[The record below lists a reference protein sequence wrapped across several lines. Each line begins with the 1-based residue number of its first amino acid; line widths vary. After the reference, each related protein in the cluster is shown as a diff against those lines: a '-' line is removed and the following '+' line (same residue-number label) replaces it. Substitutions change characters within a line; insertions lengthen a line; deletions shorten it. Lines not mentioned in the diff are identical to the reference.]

1 MSKKR
6 IFAEE
11 HPEYLKYWD
20 FDKNTLDPY
29 KIGPM
34 CNEKAYWK
42 CEHGHSFIRTV
53 DGFVRRTQKCPV
65 CQDRKANVISKPE
78 IMKFW
83 DFEKNT
89 LDPETTRANSEE
101 YAWFKCPKCG
111 YSWQAQ
117 IRARQ
122 RKDKCPVCET
132 NMVVHKGVND
142 FRTVYP
148 QLALD
153 TSDEMNPDIDLNS
166 LGAGAHVRIH
176 WKCHVCGFEW
186 DAPVYGRIRRYKG
199 NYKIASC
206 PACSKN
212 QRKDGYDI
220 DYPELVPLY
229 SPNNPIPFQDVRGYN
244 TKLLWICPKHGEFEQ
259 ELRNMMRAVK
269 NGNTGCPYC
278 HGSQVHPDESFGVLH
293 PEFVKEWDE
302 SNEKTPYDY
311 TEHSSYIATWRCP
324 DCGTKWEAALDTRA
338 AGYGKCPKCYGSQ
351 TFKER
356 YPELEKFYSK
366 DNDFPFE
373 DGVVSDHTYRL
384 WTCEH
389 GHEFEDSFNNIYKR
403 GFRCPYCESVKVLQ
417 GFNDFATLEPE
428 YAKDYDETLNG
439 NTASDVLINNRPA
452 YFKCK
457 NGHSFKRPVIQHIKS
472 NGVCPICNRTF
483 LQKGTNDLATVYPEV
498 IPLWDHEKNEKEPD
512 EVMATLQNYYYF
524 VCDEGHE
531 FKCSLNYL
539 VSHNFECP
547 VCKGERVDPNRTA
560 LTVANPELAK
570 EVSSN
575 YFLSADKISVLSDKK
590 ILWNCPECGDDYW
603 YPVNLREVHDDS
615 CPYCNHTQLKT
626 GNNDL
631 TITNPQLA
639 AEWSPNNTKPANEVG
654 EWQAYVAYWI
664 CPECGS
670 EYRCEVRNRSV
681 GDDSCPVCTNKR
693 VEKGINDLATTDPDI
708 AALLS
713 SNNERKA
720 DTLIRNF
727 SMGAEWICP
736 TCGGEYP
743 RRICDKT
750 PDDSDCPYCHGT
762 KVLTGYNDL
771 ATTNPELVPQYSSLN
786 ERPATMVRKDLNS
799 YVYWECPECHYVYAR
814 RLNEKAPDNSDCPA
828 CNHAKTVQGVNTL
841 QAEFPEIAE
850 YLSPNNDFTADEILS
865 TSFRNVKWICPTCGG
880 EYFAPV
886 KDMVKGLAECP
897 YCNNQRPLAG
907 FNTLKA
913 LYPEVA
919 EHLSPNNDFT
929 ADEILPTSTR
939 NAKWV
944 CSTCG
949 GEYFGTVKDMV
960 EGIVE
965 CPYCNNQ
972 RPLAGFNT
980 LKALYP
986 EIAEHL
992 SPNNDF
998 TADEILPT
1006 RVRSTKWICP
1016 TCGGEYTAS
1025 VKDMVNGLAKCPY
1038 CDNKRHLVGFNTLKA
1053 LYPEIA
1059 EEMSPDNEKG
1069 PDDVLPTSSYIVE
1082 WICPTCGGEY
1092 SASVKDMVSGN
1103 VECPYCSNEKPLAG
1117 FNTLKALYPDIA
1129 KQMTPNNEKGPDD
1142 VLPTSSYIAE
1152 WTCSKCGYTYK
1163 ASVKDRVK
1171 LGNLC
1176 PACAGKKA
1184 QAGLNSLLDVY
1195 PEIQDEWAENENTL
1209 LGIFPDE
1216 ILPTS
1221 TFRVW
1226 WECKDCGRKYL
1237 LSVNMWVEKHIRGM
1251 TSCTYCSGLRMR
1263 ETHILL

>member
-117 IRARQ
+117 IRVRQ

-132 NMVVHKGVND
+132 NMIVHKGVND

-293 PEFVKEWDE
+293 PELIKEWDE

-311 TEHSSYIATWRCP
+311 TEHSSYEATWCCP
-324 DCGTKWEAALDTRA
+324 DCGTKWKASLRVRA
-338 AGYGKCPKCYGSQ
+338 FGYGKCPKCYGSQ

-366 DNDFPFE
+366 DNDFPYE

-472 NGVCPICNRTF
+472 NGVCPICNGTF

-570 EVSSN
+570 EVSAN
-575 YFLSADKISVLSDKK
+575 YFLTADKISVLSDKK
-590 ILWNCPECGDDYW
+590 ILWTCPECGDDYW

-708 AALLS
+708 AVLLS
-713 SNNERKA
+713 PDNERKA
-720 DTLIRNF
+720 DTLMRSF

-771 ATTNPELVPQYSSLN
+771 ATTNPELVSQYSSLN
-786 ERPATMVRKDLNS
+786 ERPATMVRKDWKN
-799 YVYWECPECHYVYAR
+799 YVYWECPDCHYVYERDLRTKTNDNSVCPICSKRIAVEG
-814 RLNEKAPDNSDCPA
+814 LNSLQDEYPNLPFIWSEKNEKKPTEVTSQSSYKAVWVCPTCKHEFKAEVRRVVANEIECPVCTGKVAIEGYNSFADEHPDIPYIWSEKNDKLPTEVTSISSYDAIWYCPTCKHEFRREVRKMTAGTDECPICTGRVVIEGYNSLAD
-828 CNHAKTVQGVNTL
+828 
-841 QAEFPEIAE
+841 EYPEIAS
-850 YLSPNNDFTADEILS
+850 LWSINNDKKPTEVTS
-865 TSFRNVKWICPTCGG
+865 TSYYSALWCCPTCGE
-880 EYFAPV
+880 EYR
-886 KDMVKGLAECP
+886 G
-897 YCNNQRPLAG
+897 Q
-907 FNTLKA
+907 
-913 LYPEVA
+913 
-919 EHLSPNNDFT
+919 
-929 ADEILPTSTR
+929 
-939 NAKWV
+939 
-944 CSTCG
+944 
-949 GEYFGTVKDMV
+949 
-960 EGIVE
+960 
-965 CPYCNNQ
+965 
-972 RPLAGFNT
+972 
-980 LKALYP
+980 
-986 EIAEHL
+986 
-992 SPNNDF
+992 
-998 TADEILPT
+998 
-1006 RVRSTKWICP
+1006 VR
-1016 TCGGEYTAS
+1016 
-1025 VKDMVNGLAKCPY
+1025 
-1038 CDNKRHLVGFNTLKA
+1038 
-1053 LYPEIA
+1053 
-1059 EEMSPDNEKG
+1059 
-1069 PDDVLPTSSYIVE
+1069 
-1082 WICPTCGGEY
+1082 
-1092 SASVKDMVSGN
+1092 DMVSGA
-1103 VECPYCSNEKPLAG
+1103 VDCPICS
-1117 FNTLKALYPDIA
+1117 
-1129 KQMTPNNEKGPDD
+1129 
-1142 VLPTSSYIAE
+1142 
-1152 WTCSKCGYTYK
+1152 
-1163 ASVKDRVK
+1163 
-1171 LGNLC
+1171 
-1176 PACAGKKA
+1176 GKKA
-1184 QAGLNSLLDVY
+1184 RAGLNSLLDIY
-1195 PEIQDEWAENENTL
+1195 PEVQDEWAENENTL

-1221 TFRVW
+1221 TARVW

-1237 LSVNMWVEKHIRGM
+1237 LGVNMWVEKHIRGM

-1263 ETHILL
+1263 ETHVLL

>member
-1 MSKKR
+1 MMSKKR

-122 RKDKCPVCET
+122 RKDKCPVCEM

-293 PEFVKEWDE
+293 PELVKEWDE

-311 TEHSSYIATWRCP
+311 TEHSSYIATWHCP
-324 DCGTKWEAALDTRA
+324 ECGTKWEAGLGNRA
-338 AGYGKCPKCYGSQ
+338 SGYGKCPKCYGSQ

-356 YPELEKFYSK
+356 YPELEKYYSN

-384 WTCEH
+384 WKCEH
-389 GHEFEDSFNNIYKR
+389 GHEFEDSFNNIYER

-428 YAKDYDETLNG
+428 YAKDYDEALNG

-472 NGVCPICNRTF
+472 NGVCPICNGTF

-570 EVSSN
+570 EVSAN
-575 YFLSADKISVLSDKK
+575 YYLSADKISVLSDKK
-590 ILWNCPECGDDYW
+590 ILWTCPECGDDYW

-670 EYRCEVRNRSV
+670 EYRCEVRNRSI

-713 SNNERKA
+713 PNNERKA
-720 DTLIRNF
+720 DTLMRSF

-743 RRICDKT
+743 RRICEKA

-771 ATTNPELVPQYSSLN
+771 ATTDPDLATLYSSKN
-786 ERPATMVRKDLNS
+786 DKPASMVQKDWNK

-814 RLNEKAPDNSDCPA
+814 KLNEKAPYNSDCPA
-828 CNHAKTVQGVNTL
+828 CNHVKTVQGVNTL
-841 QAEFPEIAE
+841 QAEFPEIAKH
-850 YLSPNNDFTADEILS
+850 LSPNNDFTADEILS
-865 TSFRNVKWICPTCGG
+865 TSFRSVKWICPTCGG
-880 EYFAPV
+880 EYFGVV
-886 KDMVKGLAECP
+886 KDMVNGNVECP
-897 YCNNQRPLAG
+897 YCNNRRPLAG
-907 FNTLKA
+907 FNTLK
-913 LYPEVA
+913 V
-919 EHLSPNNDFT
+919 
-929 ADEILPTSTR
+929 
-939 NAKWV
+939 
-944 CSTCG
+944 
-949 GEYFGTVKDMV
+949 
-960 EGIVE
+960 
-965 CPYCNNQ
+965 
-972 RPLAGFNT
+972 
-980 LKALYP
+980 LYP
-986 EIAEHL
+986 EIA
-992 SPNNDF
+992 
-998 TADEILPT
+998 
-1006 RVRSTKWICP
+1006 K
-1016 TCGGEYTAS
+1016 
-1025 VKDMVNGLAKCPY
+1025 
-1038 CDNKRHLVGFNTLKA
+1038 
-1053 LYPEIA
+1053 
-1059 EEMSPDNEKG
+1059 EMSPDNEKG
-1069 PDDVLPTSSYIVE
+1069 PDDVLPTSSYIAE
-1082 WICPTCGGEY
+1082 WTCPTCGY
-1092 SASVKDMVSGN
+1092 M
-1103 VECPYCSNEKPLAG
+1103 
-1117 FNTLKALYPDIA
+1117 
-1129 KQMTPNNEKGPDD
+1129 
-1142 VLPTSSYIAE
+1142 
-1152 WTCSKCGYTYK
+1152 YK
-1163 ASVKDRVK
+1163 ASVRDRVASDD
-1171 LGNLC
+1171 LC

-1184 QAGLNSLLDVY
+1184 QAGFNSLLDIY
-1195 PEIQDEWAENENTL
+1195 PEVQDEWAENENTL

-1221 TFRVW
+1221 TARVW

-1263 ETHILL
+1263 ETHVLL

>member
-293 PEFVKEWDE
+293 PELIKEWDE

-311 TEHSSYIATWRCP
+311 TEHSSYEATWCCP
-324 DCGTKWEAALDTRA
+324 DCGTKWKASLHVRA
-338 AGYGKCPKCYGSQ
+338 FGYGKCPKCYGSQ

-366 DNDFPFE
+366 DNDFPYE

-428 YAKDYDETLNG
+428 YAKDYDEALNG

-472 NGVCPICNRTF
+472 NGVCPICNGTF

-498 IPLWDHEKNEKEPD
+498 IPLWDYEKNEKEPD

-570 EVSSN
+570 EVSAN

-590 ILWNCPECGDDYW
+590 ILWTCPECGDDYW

-654 EWQAYVAYWI
+654 EWQAFEAYWI

-713 SNNERKA
+713 PNNERKA
-720 DTLIRNF
+720 DTLMRSF

-736 TCGGEYP
+736 TCGGEYTH
-743 RRICDKT
+743 RICDKT

-786 ERPATMVRKDLNS
+786 DRPATMVRKDWKK
-799 YVYWECPECHYVYAR
+799 YVYWECPDCHYVYER
-814 RLNEKAPDNSDCPA
+814 DLRTKTNDNSDCPICSKRIA
-828 CNHAKTVQGVNTL
+828 VEGLNSL
-841 QAEFPEIAE
+841 QDEYPNLPFIWSEKNEKKPTEVTSQSSYKAVWVCPTCKHEFKAEVRRVVANEIECPVCTGKVAIEGYNSFADEHPDIPYIWSEKNDKLPTEVTSISSYDAIWYCPTCKHEFRREVRKMTAGTDECPICTGRVVIEGYNSLADEYPEIAS
-850 YLSPNNDFTADEILS
+850 LWSINNDKKPTEVTS
-865 TSFRNVKWICPTCGG
+865 TSYYSALWCCPTCGE
-880 EYFAPV
+880 EYR
-886 KDMVKGLAECP
+886 G
-897 YCNNQRPLAG
+897 Q
-907 FNTLKA
+907 
-913 LYPEVA
+913 
-919 EHLSPNNDFT
+919 
-929 ADEILPTSTR
+929 
-939 NAKWV
+939 
-944 CSTCG
+944 
-949 GEYFGTVKDMV
+949 
-960 EGIVE
+960 
-965 CPYCNNQ
+965 
-972 RPLAGFNT
+972 
-980 LKALYP
+980 
-986 EIAEHL
+986 
-992 SPNNDF
+992 
-998 TADEILPT
+998 
-1006 RVRSTKWICP
+1006 VR
-1016 TCGGEYTAS
+1016 
-1025 VKDMVNGLAKCPY
+1025 
-1038 CDNKRHLVGFNTLKA
+1038 
-1053 LYPEIA
+1053 
-1059 EEMSPDNEKG
+1059 
-1069 PDDVLPTSSYIVE
+1069 
-1082 WICPTCGGEY
+1082 
-1092 SASVKDMVSGN
+1092 DMVSGA
-1103 VECPYCSNEKPLAG
+1103 VDCPICS
-1117 FNTLKALYPDIA
+1117 
-1129 KQMTPNNEKGPDD
+1129 
-1142 VLPTSSYIAE
+1142 
-1152 WTCSKCGYTYK
+1152 
-1163 ASVKDRVK
+1163 
-1171 LGNLC
+1171 
-1176 PACAGKKA
+1176 GKKA
-1184 QAGLNSLLDVY
+1184 RAGLNSLLDIY
-1195 PEIQDEWAENENTL
+1195 PEVQDEWAENENTL

-1221 TFRVW
+1221 TARVW

-1263 ETHILL
+1263 ETHVLL

>member
-122 RKDKCPVCET
+122 RKDKCPVCEM

-293 PEFVKEWDE
+293 PEFAKEWDE

-311 TEHSSYIATWRCP
+311 TEHSSYEATWCCP
-324 DCGTKWEAALDTRA
+324 DCGTKWKASLHVRA
-338 AGYGKCPKCYGSQ
+338 FGYGKCPKCYGSQ

-428 YAKDYDETLNG
+428 YAKDYDEALNG

-472 NGVCPICNRTF
+472 NGVCPICNGTF

-547 VCKGERVDPNRTA
+547 VCKGERVDPKRTA

-570 EVSSN
+570 EVSAN
-575 YFLSADKISVLSDKK
+575 YSLSADKISVLSDKK
-590 ILWNCPECGDDYW
+590 ILWTCPECGDDYW
-603 YPVNLREVHDDS
+603 YPVNLREVHDNS

-654 EWQAYVAYWI
+654 EWQAFEAYWI

-713 SNNERKA
+713 PNNERKA
-720 DTLIRNF
+720 DEILASGSYAALWT
-727 SMGAEWICP
+727 CP
-736 TCGGEYP
+736 ECGGEY
-743 RRICDKT
+743 RRRVKYKEHG
-750 PDDSDCPYCHGT
+750 SLDCPYCHGT

-786 ERPATMVRKDLNS
+786 ERPATMVRKDWR
-799 YVYWECPECHYVYAR
+799 VTAYWECPDCHYVYER
-814 RLNEKAPDNSDCPA
+814 DLRNKTNDNSDCPICSKRIA
-828 CNHAKTVQGVNTL
+828 VEGLNSL
-841 QAEFPEIAE
+841 QDEYPNLPFIWSEKNEKKPTEVTSQSSYKAVWVCPTCKHEFKAEVRRVVANEIECPVCTGKVAIAGYNSFADEHPELVPLWSI
-850 YLSPNNDFTADEILS
+850 NNDKKPTEVTS
-865 TSFRNVKWICPTCGG
+865 TYSYSALWCCPTCGE
-880 EYFAPV
+880 EYRGQV
-886 KDMVKGLAECP
+886 RDMVL
-897 YCNNQRPLAG
+897 
-907 FNTLKA
+907 
-913 LYPEVA
+913 
-919 EHLSPNNDFT
+919 
-929 ADEILPTSTR
+929 
-939 NAKWV
+939 
-944 CSTCG
+944 
-949 GEYFGTVKDMV
+949 GTVKCPVCTGRKVRAGYNSFADEHPDIPYIWSEKNDKKSTEVASTSSYDAIWYCPTCKQEFHREVRRMTA
-960 EGIVE
+960 GFDE
-965 CPYCNNQ
+965 CPICTGKIAI
-972 RPLAGFNT
+972 AGYNSF
-980 LKALYP
+980 ADEHP
-986 EIAEHL
+986 ELVSLWSI
-992 SPNNDF
+992 NNDKK
-998 TADEILPT
+998 PT
-1006 RVRSTKWICP
+1006 EVTSQSSYRALWVCP
-1016 TCGGEYTAS
+1016 TCGDEYYGQ
-1025 VKDMVNGLAKCPY
+1025 V
-1038 CDNKRHLVGFNTLKA
+1038 R
-1053 LYPEIA
+1053 
-1059 EEMSPDNEKG
+1059 
-1069 PDDVLPTSSYIVE
+1069 
-1082 WICPTCGGEY
+1082 
-1092 SASVKDMVSGN
+1092 DMVSGS
-1103 VECPYCSNEKPLAG
+1103 VDCPVCS
-1117 FNTLKALYPDIA
+1117 
-1129 KQMTPNNEKGPDD
+1129 
-1142 VLPTSSYIAE
+1142 
-1152 WTCSKCGYTYK
+1152 
-1163 ASVKDRVK
+1163 
-1171 LGNLC
+1171 
-1176 PACAGKKA
+1176 GKKA

-1221 TFRVW
+1221 TARVW